1 MPFEDDGRILEFLSG
16 CVLAMQTLGED
27 SFAESLPRGLQRLT
41 EVASLD
47 AASVYTLSQEAAN
60 RPPAPSLLAE
70 SRRHGKP
77 GANGAGNGFPA
88 LNWSTEWYSDLA
100 EDRVVTQ
107 GAAEPDLERQNSAV
121 GQNAHGPQPRSQN
134 GRRRSLVAVPI
145 DVGGELWGFLRLDF
159 QRNPIAWTEQHDSI
173 ARSFARY
180 LGALYQGALRN
191 RSLNGGSH
199 DQGMDFSLEQ
209 LSREREIS
217 FELDYRGNWS
227 FLSPAWDRL
236 TGYSAQRV
244 LGSHHSGFLCRRNE
258 GAEGELERLNLLDR
272 RDDTGQ
278 PSGEALLQTED
289 GSHIWVSYQISS
301 AHHQE
306 GERVRYQGVLADIQD
321 RKVQEERER
330 ASALELER
338 KNRELLTALM
348 AAQEATRLQ
357 GNFLATM
364 SHEIRTPLNGV
375 LGMTSLLLQT
385 SLDRQQ
391 KEFARAIQSS
401 AESLLSIVNSI
412 LDYSKL
418 EAHRVETEEVYYDP
432 RDLVEGV
439 CASLAEPASRKRVD
453 LVVHERYPMPERVL
467 GDPGKVRQILLNLV
481 GNAIKFSKR
490 GEVGIVITWEPLI
503 EPAGE
508 LRFEVID
515 FGIGMSPETLD
526 RLFRPFSQAE
536 PATSRIYGG
545 TGLGLA
551 ISKQLCDLMGGQI
564 FAQSQLG
571 VGSRFQ
577 IVLRGTSRDV
587 AENGWRNAIDIQFL
601 LGKRAI
607 LSSFGELSA
616 QAWFRALG
624 ECGVVAQR
632 TQGLRDTI
640 EILGKEAPD
649 GLTDIVVFDT
659 QALDGGGPEI
669 NRAIRLATQNP
680 HLLLV
685 LLDSVHDPVD
695 RSVLKGVDP
704 LLVLRKPI
712 SAYRALA
719 EIAGTQSAITQTP
732 RKPILRQER
741 LETSV
746 AAPQAPALVFAAN
759 ESRRRGLAYVLR
771 RLGLAVIPA
780 DDFADVLHRSINES
794 IGLVLL
800 DADLGIR
807 NELDIAQKLRS
818 SMGGAAP
825 PLFGVA
831 DSAASRERLLQSGL
845 FDAVLAEGFQRTDLK
860 RLTEQ
865 FAAGT
870 PSTLRAS
877 AS

>member
-1 MPFEDDGRILEFLSG
+1 
-16 CVLAMQTLGED
+16 
-27 SFAESLPRGLQRLT
+27 
-41 EVASLD
+41 
-47 AASVYTLSQEAAN
+47 
-60 RPPAPSLLAE
+60 
-70 SRRHGKP
+70 
-77 GANGAGNGFPA
+77 
-88 LNWSTEWYSDLA
+88 
-100 EDRVVTQ
+100 
-107 GAAEPDLERQNSAV
+107 
-121 GQNAHGPQPRSQN
+121 
-134 GRRRSLVAVPI
+134 VAVPI

-159 QRNPIAWTEQHDSI
+159 QRSPITWTKQHDSI

-180 LGALYQGALRN
+180 LGALHLSDSRN
-191 RSLNGGSH
+191 HALNGGS
-199 DQGMDFSLEQ
+199 QGNGMAFSLEQ

-217 FELDYRGNWS
+217 FELDHRGNWI

-244 LGSHHSGFLCRRNE
+244 LGSHHSGFLHRRNND
-258 GAEGELERLNLLDR
+258 GDGERERLNLLDPR
-272 RDDTGQ
+272 SGAGQ
-278 PSGEALLQTED
+278 SSGEALLQTED
-289 GSHIWVSYQISS
+289 GSHIWVSYVIS
-301 AHHQE
+301 AARNQD
-306 GERVRYQGVLADIQD
+306 GENLRYQGVLADIQD

-330 ASALELER
+330 TSALELER
-338 KNRELLTALM
+338 KNQELLTALM

-418 EAHRVETEEVYYDP
+418 EAHRVEAEEVYYDP
-432 RDLVEGV
+432 RDLVAGV
-439 CASLAEPASRKRVD
+439 CASLAEPAARKRVD
-453 LVVHERYPMPERVL
+453 LVVHERYPMPEQVL

-490 GEVGIVITWEPLI
+490 GEVGIVINWEPLI

-564 FAQSQLG
+564 FAQSQIG

-577 IVLRGTSRDV
+577 IVLRGTGRDV
-587 AENGWRNAIDIQFL
+587 AENGWRNAVDIQFL
-601 LGKRAI
+601 RGKRAI
-607 LSSFGELSA
+607 VSSFGELSA
-616 QAWFRALG
+616 QAWFRALA
-624 ECGVVAQR
+624 ECGLIAQR
-632 TQGLRDTI
+632 THGLRDTV
-640 EILGKEAPD
+640 EILGKEAAD

-732 RKPILRQER
+732 RKPIQRQER
-741 LETSV
+741 LETSLTT
-746 AAPQAPALVFAAN
+746 PQAPALVFAAI

-780 DDFADVLHRSINES
+780 DDFADVLQRSINES

-807 NELDIAQKLRS
+807 NELNIAQKLRS
-818 SMGGAAP
+818 SMGGTAP
-825 PLFGVA
+825 PLVGVA
-831 DSAASRERLLQSGL
+831 DSAASRERMLQSGL
-845 FDAVLAEGFQRTDLK
+845 FDAVLGEGFQRSDLK

-865 FAAGT
+865 FAAEP
-870 PSTLRAS
+870 PSVMRAS